1 MNSPALASLWRTAH
15 TRIQSRRL
23 WIVVLALCFAATPL
37 FARRLPTIGG
47 QVVLAV
53 NPEMVQPV
61 VDAHLYAPFL
71 RPVSATSS
79 GDVLASAPQWQSAVL
94 KDIRAVDGGKQW
106 RLWPRSN
113 TTNSNNPPITSAD
126 LVVALQ
132 SCFATT
138 NSLSSSSWIN
148 DVLRAIPL
156 KIDIEPRSD
165 GSVTVSFLKKNGTLT
180 IFGPFIELLASCPF
194 KNDDSNTTGAFRQ
207 ITPGVLEAVSQSIDN
222 APLLQMLSIR
232 RRGER
237 ADVSSPE
244 VNNSNDDDNNGNNGN
259 SNNSSNSSN
268 NDNNDNNDSTQLTGT
283 LYAPFPDVILLL
295 QSTQARQADWLSL
308 GNKGEKL
315 AAFRQAL
322 RAPLLLSL
330 YGAGRGSAS
339 DGILPSGIAPPRP
352 LPTNP
357 IPSESAPLI
366 LGDLPPDAPVVE
378 VYRNGND
385 SLLTGVVDRLAVLL
399 RTRGKALRMKTM
411 LPNVSPAAIPADGIE
426 ILRWRP
432 SSTDPTLAL
441 LGLAGQHPSLRTGSP
456 AIEAALNDERLLSPK
471 KEERVAAALVLERA
485 WLESQLVVPLLTVER
500 WFDVDP
506 ELRNVR
512 IRADGVPIFDDAFW
526 NTAR

>member
-1 MNSPALASLWRTAH
+1 MKSFACVSLQHTAQKC
-15 TRIQSRRL
+15 IQSRRL
-23 WIVVLALCFAATPL
+23 WLVVLALFFAAAPL

-47 QVVLAV
+47 QVVLAI

-71 RPVSATSS
+71 RPTSTTSS
-79 GDVLASAPQWQSAVL
+79 GDVLASAMQWQSAVL

-113 TTNSNNPPITSAD
+113 NTNSNNPPITSAD
-126 LVVALQ
+126 LVIALQ
-132 SCFATT
+132 NCFSPTD
-138 NSLSSSSWIN
+138 SSSSASWIN
-148 DVLRAIPL
+148 DVLRALPL
-156 KIDIEPRSD
+156 KIEIEPRSD
-165 GSVTVSFLKKNGTLT
+165 GSVTVSFLKKNGTPT
-180 IFGPFIELLASCPF
+180 VFGPFIELLASCPF
-194 KNDDSNTTGAFRQ
+194 RNDDSNTTGAFRQ

-237 ADVSSPE
+237 ADVSAPE
-244 VNNSNDDDNNGNNGN
+244 VNNNTDDGDDGDNN
-259 SNNSSNSSN
+259 
-268 NDNNDNNDSTQLTGT
+268 STQLTGT

-295 QSTQARQADWLSL
+295 QSAQARQADWLSL
-308 GNKGEKL
+308 GGKGEKL

-357 IPSESAPLI
+357 IPNEVAPLI
-366 LGDLPPDAPVVE
+366 LGELPPDAPIVE

-399 RTRGKALRMKTM
+399 RTRGKALRMKTN
-411 LPNVSPAAIPADGIE
+411 LPHTSPATVPTDGIE

-485 WLESQLVVPLLTVER
+485 WLESQSVVPLLTVER